1 MKKSS
6 AIGGG
11 EFEFEPDKL
20 DLKVARRRAFIK
32 SSAKKFIEQLESDAK
47 LYQETGLGIAHNFK
61 EDIVRILLELVI
73 KER

>member
-1 MKKSS
+1 MRKGS

-32 SSAKKFIEQLESDAK
+32 SSSKKFIELLEDEAK
-47 LYQETGLGIAHNFK
+47 MYEGTGLGIAHNFK